1 MPDRLST
8 ITCDHVIVGFFVQ
21 NYMNR
26 VHCYT
31 SEKKKKKTTTTTENN
46 TKQTKNSKKVE
57 NQK

>member
-31 SEKKKKKTTTTTENN
+31 SVTVPKKTTTTENN